1 VKWHLLRQNWAVAN
15 MLGLAEE
22 SNHFVFYSLFHV
34 AGAGAGSSQLRLY
47 FYYKIGLILGFNIN
61 LKL

>member
-1 VKWHLLRQNWAVAN
+1 

-22 SNHFVFYSLFHV
+22 SNYFVFYSLFHV
-34 AGAGAGSSQLRLY
+34 AGTGTGSSQLGLY